1 MSIAQPCV
9 RAWIWQAVGH
19 RHMDRTTDPAGDP
32 TLLMRQVASGDRQ
45 AFTVVYDFVAPIVFG
60 VARRVLRDPAQA
72 EEVAQEVFLELW
84 RTAARFDPE
93 RANVR
98 TWAAVMAHRRAVDR
112 VRSEQSDR
120 NRTARQVVPEI
131 DPDPSPSDVTISR
144 DEKRQVVETLETLSA
159 PQREALVLAYYEG
172 LTQQEIAERLEI
184 PLGTVKTRVRDGLAR
199 LRNRWEVKR

>member
-1 MSIAQPCV
+1 
-9 RAWIWQAVGH
+9 
-19 RHMDRTTDPAGDP
+19 MDRTTDPAGDP

-45 AFTVVYDFVAPIVFG
+45 AFTVVYDFVSPVVFG
-60 VARRVLRDPAQA
+60 VTRRILRDPAQA

-93 RANVR
+93 RASVR

-120 NRTARQVVPEI
+120 NRMARQVVTEI

-144 DEKRQVVETLETLSA
+144 DEQRQVVEALDTLSA

-172 LTQQEIAERLEI
+172 LTQHEIAERLEI
-184 PLGTVKTRVRDGLAR
+184 PLGTVKTRVRDGLTR
-199 LRNRWEVKR
+199 LRNRWAVKR

>member
-1 MSIAQPCV
+1 
-9 RAWIWQAVGH
+9 
-19 RHMDRTTDPAGDP
+19 MDRTTDSAGDP
-32 TLLMRQVASGDRQ
+32 TLLMRQVASGDRE

-60 VARRVLRDPAQA
+60 VTRRVLRDPAQA

-144 DEKRQVVETLETLSA
+144 DEQRQVVEALETLSA

-172 LTQQEIAERLEI
+172 LTQLEIAERLEI
-184 PLGTVKTRVRDGLAR
+184 PLGTVKTRVRDALAR